1 MGKTT
6 IYLFGSII
14 VIGSAMLWYFT
25 RPVVFHPV
33 LLQIVEKS
41 DITGS
46 ELLSDLEQVQRTKRP
61 TYILC
66 KPHELASNF
75 RNLNIA
81 ADKSDGKMLICIGAA
96 AEDVVVESDDLTPRG
111 NKYYVAVEFG
121 EITGDVYIYSY
132 ENDRFM
138 LAP

>member
-1 MGKTT
+1 
-6 IYLFGSII
+6 
-14 VIGSAMLWYFT
+14 
-25 RPVVFHPV
+25 
-33 LLQIVEKS
+33 
-41 DITGS
+41 
-46 ELLSDLEQVQRTKRP
+46 
-61 TYILC
+61 
-66 KPHELASNF
+66 
-75 RNLNIA
+75 
-81 ADKSDGKMLICIGAA
+81 MLICIGAA